1 MIGYFVTGTDTSV
14 GKTYVTCTLAR
25 RARLHGQKVFAFK
38 PIESGC
44 ERRPDGTYVGAD
56 QELLVESAG
65 AWQLGPLRGLYQL
78 PLPAAPLVAAEAAG
92 TAIDLDLIV
101 GVASQAIQREQPGL
115 TLVEGAGGWR
125 VPITRDADTSTLARA
140 LGLPLVVVARA
151 GLGTIN
157 HTLLTVEAIERDGLP
172 VAAVVFSQRRDD
184 DQRAA
189 LRNRDEV
196 LRRWPGTLLVLGEDP
211 AAVDSLVTPPSI
223 IDA

>member
-1 MIGYFVTGTDTSV
+1 VIGYFVTGTDTSV
-14 GKTYVTCTLAR
+14 GKTYVTCVLAR
-25 RARLHGQKVFAFK
+25 RARQHGQKVFAFK

-56 QELLVESAG
+56 QELLVEAAG
-65 AWQLGPLRGLYQL
+65 RWQSGRLRGLYQL

-92 TAIDLDLIV
+92 TVIDLDLV
-101 GVASQAIQREQPGL
+101 VDVATETIQREQPDL

-125 VPITRDADTSTLARA
+125 VPITPDADTSTLARA
-140 LGLPLVVVARA
+140 LRLPLVVVARA

-172 VAAVVFSQRRDD
+172 LAAVVFSRRDD
-184 DQRAA
+184 DEPLAA

-196 LRRWPGTLLVLGEDP
+196 LRRWPGTVLILNRDLSVVDPLLTAPL
-211 AAVDSLVTPPSI
+211 PS
-223 IDA
+223 